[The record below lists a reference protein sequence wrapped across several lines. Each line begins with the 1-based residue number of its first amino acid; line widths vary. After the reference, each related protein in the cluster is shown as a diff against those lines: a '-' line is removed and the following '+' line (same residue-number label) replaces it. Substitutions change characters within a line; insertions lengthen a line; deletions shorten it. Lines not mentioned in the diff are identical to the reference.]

1 MLGTVASRFEQH
13 KRPRLSLIAIATS
26 WLLVGGNFLSSL
38 GLAAPATA
46 LIFLAA
52 SLALPCALVLGPGR
66 SHCNLEPL
74 NTRRARIPSPLWAF
88 ALWVTLSAICQQTET
103 AAQNAL
109 VYLSFVALLALT
121 AAWTS
126 ESSPRLLLRWM
137 RMAAVVGAVGY
148 LATVVVRGPGSSGF
162 YASRTYG
169 EIVWIGMAVAVALA
183 VRSRA
188 GYVVPLLLLTASL
201 LSLSRTASVAC
212 ALQFIALAAKGRG
225 RREVLKVIS
234 FGAVTGYAVFL
245 VFTQFQPLRNRFID
259 NDHEQIGGV
268 VTGTSGRSRLWA
280 IMWDSIRD
288 SPWLG
293 HGIGSAQQ
301 TIVDALGPNSVAHPL
316 NDYLRIWHDLG
327 FVGLLLWV
335 LTILILGRGAFHRW
349 RTARNDADCAAHQA
363 ALLSLVGLSIN
374 TFTSNSLVYIF
385 VLAPVAVING
395 TSMGRANA
403 EDSRPA
409 VVLTSGKSV
418 VPELKTTH

>member
-1 MLGTVASRFEQH
+1 MLGKVASPFEQH

-26 WLLVGGNFLSSL
+26 WLLVGGNLLSSL
-38 GLAAPATA
+38 GLAAPATV

-52 SLALPCALVLGPGR
+52 SLTLPCALVFGPGR

-74 NTRRARIPSPLWAF
+74 NPRRARIPSPLWAF
-88 ALWVTLSAICQQTET
+88 ALWVSVSAICQQTEA

-137 RMAAVVGAVGY
+137 RVAAVVGAVGY
-148 LATVVVRGPGSSGF
+148 LATVVARGPGSSAF
-162 YASRTYG
+162 YVSRTYG

-183 VRSRA
+183 TRSRV
-188 GYVVPLLLLTASL
+188 GYVAPLLLLAASL

-212 ALQFIALAAKGRG
+212 ALQFIACVAKGRG
-225 RREVLKVIS
+225 RGELLKVIS

-259 NDHEQIGGV
+259 NDHAQIGGI

-280 IMWDSIRD
+280 IMWDSIREA
-288 SPWLG
+288 PWLG
-293 HGIGSAQQ
+293 HGIGSAHQ
-301 TIVDALGPNSVAHPL
+301 TIRDTLGPNRVLHPL
-316 NDYLRIWHDLG
+316 NDYLRLWNDLG

-335 LTILILGRGAFHRW
+335 LAILILGHGAFRRW
-349 RTARNDADCAAHQA
+349 RTARNDADRAAHQA
-363 ALLSLVGLSIN
+363 AFLSLIGLSIN
-374 TFTSNSLVYIF
+374 AFTSNPLVYIF
-385 VLAPVAVING
+385 VMAPVAVIIG

-403 EDSRPA
+403 EDPHPA
-409 VVLTSGKSV
+409 DVLTSGKPA
-418 VPELKTTH
+418 VPELKTAH